1 MVLGNTVC
9 GTALSLYLEKNQKSQ
24 YKILHM
30 MYQQFKFIQRPEGT
44 VAVNGNQE
52 TYRNYLKTVNSH
64 TNPLVSGNAK

>member
-1 MVLGNTVC
+1 
-9 GTALSLYLEKNQKSQ
+9 
-24 YKILHM
+24 

-44 VAVNGNQE
+44 VAGNGNQE